1 MSNQKISPLKKIAEQ
16 LQNTDLIEQL
26 SDELQI
32 SMDKAETL
40 ANRIRK
46 TSNLTPEKPR
56 IKTLVE
62 KLDKPPEPQ
71 PEPYLVGDLS
81 DKEFRIFIQWLFET
95 LGYEVQSSCIVNSG
109 ADLVVSKS
117 AEKIAV
123 LARKYSFNY
132 ALSEVI
138 VLAAQQTQNTQNC
151 DRSLIIAT
159 TSFSE
164 QAIQEAQRYSVEL
177 WNNTDLIAKIEEA
190 KEKLTHDNPHLSF
203 QPYQGSLLLSLLSLA
218 ETKTFLVEPKTEGKY
233 DLILPGVKYPLLTF
247 EARNGTVVRCVFRI
261 EYNEPVS
268 ENEGEQLIGIDEN
281 GNKKGPDDLVAYELI
296 AQYLTQFLE

>member
-1 MSNQKISPLKKIAEQ
+1 MSHQKTNTLKKIAEQ
-16 LQNTDLIEQL
+16 PKNTDLIEQL
-26 SDELQI
+26 ADELQI
-32 SMDKAETL
+32 SIDKAETL
-40 ANRIRK
+40 ANRIKK
-46 TSNLTPEKPR
+46 TSNLISEKPR
-56 IKTLVE
+56 IKPLVE
-62 KLDKPPEPQ
+62 KLDKPTEPQ
-71 PEPYLVGDLS
+71 PEPYLVGALS

-95 LGYEVQSSCIVNSG
+95 LGYEVQSSCIVNNG

-117 AEKIAV
+117 AEKITV
-123 LARKYSFNY
+123 LARKYSPNY
-132 ALSEVI
+132 ALTEII
-138 VLAAQQTQNTQNC
+138 VLAAQQAQTTKNC

-159 TSFSE
+159 TSFTE
-164 QAIQEAQRYSVEL
+164 QAIIEAQRCRVEL
-177 WNNTDLIAKIEEA
+177 WNNTDLITKIEEA
-190 KEKLTHDNPHLSF
+190 KEKLTHDDPKLSF

-268 ENEGEQLIGIDEN
+268 ESEGEHLIGIDEN
-281 GNKKGPDDLVAYELI
+281 GNKKGPDDLEAYELI